1 MRALSAIAIACLTI
15 AFCAP
20 ITAGAQDAGGAPPDG
35 PMTNDF
41 EFVFGV
47 GASYRPAYLGSD
59 EHKTSALPLI
69 SARWRNG
76 FFAGVGGIGYRVALS
91 EALSAGLMVGLSRG
105 RDEDDADALR
115 GMGDIKNR
123 AEYGAFA
130 SYRFAPGL
138 SLASSV
144 RYGSGNDRDGLL
156 ADLALRAT
164 VPLGSRHHR
173 LFAGL
178 TATYANRESMQSHF
192 GVTAAQSLT
201 SGYGVYSPSAGM
213 RDIALNVG
221 YGYSITNNATIS
233 LGVTGRA
240 LQGDAKDSPLTRKA
254 NSASANL
261 MFAYRF

>member
-1 MRALSAIAIACLTI
+1 MRIHTSIALVCSAFATCAPTLAIA
-15 AFCAP
+15 
-20 ITAGAQDAGGAPPDG
+20 QDTGGAPPDA

-41 EFVFGV
+41 EFVLGV

-59 EHKTSALPLI
+59 EYKTSALPLL
-69 SARWRNG
+69 SARWKGG
-76 FFAGVGGIGYRVALS
+76 FFAGVGGIGYRLAIS
-91 EALSAGLMVGLSRG
+91 EALSAGVMVGLSPG
-105 RDEDDADALR
+105 RDEGDADALR
-115 GMGDIKNR
+115 GMGEIKNR

-156 ADLALRAT
+156 ADVALRAMM
-164 VPLGSRHHR
+164 PLGSRNHR

-192 GVTAAQSLT
+192 GVNATQSIA
-201 SGYGVYSPSAGM
+201 SGYSAHSPSAGL
-213 RDIALNVG
+213 RDVSANLG
-221 YGYSITNNATIS
+221 YGYSITNNASIS
-233 LGVTGRA
+233 VGVTGRA
-240 LQGDAKDSPLTRKA
+240 LQGDAKDSPLTKKA

-261 MFAYRF
+261 MLAYRF

>member
-1 MRALSAIAIACLTI
+1 MRARILPALACATLSVCAS
-15 AFCAP
+15 AFV
-20 ITAGAQDAGGAPPDG
+20 TAQDFGGPPPDS
-35 PMTNDF
+35 PMTKDV
-41 EFVFGV
+41 EVVLGL
-47 GASYRPAYLGSD
+47 GAAYRPAYLGSD
-59 EHKTSALPLI
+59 KYKTSALPLI

-76 FFAGVGGIGYRVALS
+76 FFAGVGGVGYRLALS
-91 EALSAGLMVGLSRG
+91 EAFSAGVMVGVSPG

-115 GMGDIKNR
+115 RMGDIKTR

-138 SLASSV
+138 SLASSI

-156 ADLALRAT
+156 ADVALRAT
-164 VPLGSRHHR
+164 MPLANRNHR

-178 TATYANRESMQSHF
+178 SATYANRESMQSLF
-192 GVTAAQSLT
+192 GVNASQSLAN
-201 SGYGVYSPSAGM
+201 GYSVYSPSAGL

-221 YGYSITNNATIS
+221 YGYSITNNATMS
-233 LGVTGRA
+233 LGVTGRS
-240 LQGDAKDSPLTRKA
+240 LQGDAKDSPVTKKA

>member
-1 MRALSAIAIACLTI
+1 MRTHTSIALAYATFGL
-15 AFCAP
+15 CAP
-20 ITAGAQDAGGAPPDG
+20 VFVSAQDAGGAPPDA
-35 PMTNDF
+35 PMTKDF
-41 EFVFGV
+41 EFMLGV

-59 EHKTSALPLI
+59 EYKTSALPLL

-76 FFAGVGGIGYRVALS
+76 FFAGVGGIGYRLALS
-91 EALSAGLMVGLSRG
+91 EALSAGLMVGLSPG

-115 GMGDIKNR
+115 GMGEIKNR

-156 ADLALRAT
+156 ADVSLRAM
-164 VPLGSRHHR
+164 VPLGSRNHR
-173 LFAGL
+173 LMAGL
-178 TATYANRESMQSHF
+178 TATYANRESMQSLF
-192 GVTAAQSLT
+192 GVNATQSIA
-201 SGYGVYSPSAGM
+201 SGYRSYSPSAGL

-233 LGVTGRA
+233 VGVTGRA
-240 LQGDAKDSPLTRKA
+240 LQGDAKDSPLTKKA

>member
-1 MRALSAIAIACLTI
+1 MSARLSFAIACA
-15 AFCAP
+15 AFTFCTSKLVA
-20 ITAGAQDAGGAPPDG
+20 AQDAGGAPPDA
-35 PMTNDF
+35 PMTKDF
-41 EFVFGV
+41 EFVLGL
-47 GASYRPAYLGSD
+47 AAAYRPAYLGSD
-59 EHKTSALPLI
+59 KYKTSALPLI

-76 FFAGVGGIGYRVALS
+76 FFAGVGGVGYRLTIS
-91 EALSAGLMVGLSRG
+91 EAFSAGLIVGLSPG
-105 RDEDDADALR
+105 RDEGNADALL

-130 SYRFAPGL
+130 SYRFAPSL

-156 ADLALRAT
+156 ADVALRAM
-164 VPLGSRHHR
+164 VPLANRNHR

-178 TATYANRESMQSHF
+178 TATA
-192 GVTAAQSLT
+192 
-201 SGYGVYSPSAGM
+201 PSAGL
-213 RDIALNVG
+213 RDVALNVG
-221 YGYSITNNATIS
+221 YGYSISNNATIS

-240 LQGDAKDSPLTRKA
+240 LQGDAKDSPLTNKA

>member
-1 MRALSAIAIACLTI
+1 MSARLSFAIACA
-15 AFCAP
+15 AFTFCTSKLVA
-20 ITAGAQDAGGAPPDG
+20 AQDAGGAPPDA
-35 PMTNDF
+35 PMTKDF
-41 EFVFGV
+41 EFVLGL
-47 GASYRPAYLGSD
+47 AAAYRPAYLGSD
-59 EHKTSALPLI
+59 KYKTSALPLI

-76 FFAGVGGIGYRVALS
+76 FFAGVGGVGYRLTIS
-91 EALSAGLMVGLSRG
+91 EAFSAGLIVGLSPG
-105 RDEDDADALR
+105 RDEGNADALL

-130 SYRFAPGL
+130 SYRFAPSL

-156 ADLALRAT
+156 ADVALRAM
-164 VPLGSRHHR
+164 VPLANRNHR

-178 TATYANRESMQSHF
+178 TATYANRESMQSLF
-192 GVTAAQSLT
+192 GVNATQTLA
-201 SGYGVYSPSAGM
+201 SGYSAYAPSAGL
-213 RDIALNVG
+213 RDVALNVG
-221 YGYSITNNATIS
+221 YGYSISNNATIS

-240 LQGDAKDSPLTRKA
+240 LQGDAKDSPLTNKA